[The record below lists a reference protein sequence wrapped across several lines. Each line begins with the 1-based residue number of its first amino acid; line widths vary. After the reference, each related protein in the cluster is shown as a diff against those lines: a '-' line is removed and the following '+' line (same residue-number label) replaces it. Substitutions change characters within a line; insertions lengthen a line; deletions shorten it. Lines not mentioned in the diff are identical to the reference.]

1 MAPLRLIAAVAP
13 TPPPPPPPRPRRAP
27 PSAARLASGGVA
39 FAVVAAVAAAS
50 PPALAALVA
59 EPANALSLPTW
70 AVHISSVAEW
80 VTAMALVW
88 DYGERTGLQGWKGLS
103 WGMVPLLGGAMCAC
117 TWHFFYNSESLEVLV
132 ALQGALT
139 VIGNITMC
147 IAAFRIFKASQES
160 SKMVMVNQVHES
172 WTGQPV
178 SMTKFAA
185 AMTNGALPRCRKV
198 KHRNETSTLP
208 RYGSHEW
215 TQGARR
221 VAHQDPPGRHRTEQ
235 LASSKILSFPK
246 LGGSGPCAAGCA
258 AATSPVA
265 GGWGGGRTRGEGGVA
280 GKVDDDAAPVGLRRF
295 IVRTYR
301 GLPPLSR
308 RLLRPP
314 DPAAA
319 ELDPAAGGP
328 DLTTAAPKTR
338 PRAAPSHGLQGE
350 ATESGG
356 RTDDDGGGGWR
367 ADDDGGDWGRADGGG
382 GSPAP
387 STGSRA
393 RVGRRPRGGGVGNSP
408 WLGFGVYVVVFRKN
422 PLVFYVD
429 SAILKTEFSL
439 LHIVY
444 L

>member
-27 PSAARLASGGVA
+27 PSAVRLASGGVA

-132 ALQGALT
+132 ALQ
-139 VIGNITMC
+139 V
-147 IAAFRIFKASQES
+147 
-160 SKMVMVNQVHES
+160 VMVNQVHES

-185 AMTNGALPRCRKV
+185 AMTNGALPMCRKV
-198 KHRNETSTLP
+198 KHRNETSTLLDM
-208 RYGSHEW
+208 
-215 TQGARR
+215 
-221 VAHQDPPGRHRTEQ
+221 DPPGRHRTEQ

-319 ELDPAAGGP
+319 ELDPAAGGL

-408 WLGFGVYVVVFRKN
+408 WLGFGRY
-422 PLVFYVD
+422 P
-429 SAILKTEFSL
+429 
-439 LHIVY
+439 
-444 L
+444 